1 MITLSMLC
9 ERKPTLEDLIG
20 TVYDHQHQTRTSAD
34 PQQGP
39 FPVKTDD
46 EH

>member
-1 MITLSMLC
+1 MITLSTLC
-9 ERKPTLEDLIG
+9 ERKPALEDLTG
-20 TVYDHQHQTRTSAD
+20 TVYDHQSQMRASAD

>member
-1 MITLSMLC
+1 MITLSTLC
-9 ERKPTLEDLIG
+9 ERKPSREELTG
-20 TVYDHQHQTRTSAD
+20 TAYDHQRQVRTYAD